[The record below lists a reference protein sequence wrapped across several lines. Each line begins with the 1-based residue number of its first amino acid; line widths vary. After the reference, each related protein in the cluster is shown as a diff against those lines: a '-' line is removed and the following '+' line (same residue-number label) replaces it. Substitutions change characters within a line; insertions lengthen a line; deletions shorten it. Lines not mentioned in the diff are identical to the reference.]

1 MMKIEWFSFKDAFPS
16 HGANVLICKRSADKK
31 TSVVLIRWTGWWQHE
46 DLSVPYQWAYVPQWS
61 EPVEKF

>member
-1 MMKIEWFSFKDAFPS
+1 MTKIEWFSFQDAFPS
-16 HGANVLICKRSADKK
+16 HGANVLICKRSADTK
-31 TSVVLIRWTGWWQHE
+31 TSVVLVRWTGRWQPE